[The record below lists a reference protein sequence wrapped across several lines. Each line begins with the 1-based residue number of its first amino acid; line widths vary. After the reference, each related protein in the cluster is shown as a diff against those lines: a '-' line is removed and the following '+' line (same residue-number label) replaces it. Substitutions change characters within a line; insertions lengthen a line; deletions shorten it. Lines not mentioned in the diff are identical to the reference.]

1 MVATGMRLGDG
12 WTACNARAAGTAHSF
27 VAPHCSRCCASHP
40 RSRALCCAVLCRA
53 ATPPL
58 QMGLGKTAQSIS
70 VLAFQKQYGGCRGP
84 FLGECRQQ
92 AA

>member
-1 MVATGMRLGDG
+1 MAGPRATQELLALRIVL
-12 WTACNARAAGTAHSF
+12 WRHIAAAAAHLIP
-27 VAPHCSRCCASHP
+27 APV
-40 RSRALCCAVLCRA
+40 LCAVLCRA